1 MSVGAVFYQTALLSS
16 MILLGYV
23 LSKTGYFT
31 AQHSAFLSRLLLDL
45 CIPAMILSAGSTDL
59 GEGGL
64 SSAAAVVALFLGV
77 MFFFTFFCSL
87 LGKLLKLPPDEALV
101 FSRSASYPNNGFMG
115 LPLATALFG
124 TQGTVW
130 CAFTMLAGN
139 IYLFTMVLQSF
150 SRPQAG
156 EKGDWK
162 SHLLSLVTPLNISS
176 VLMLGMMF
184 TGWKLPAFPKAFCD
198 SMGDCTTPLAMM
210 VVGNLL
216 ASSPLLETLKRP
228 SLYLITLF
236 RNFLTPLTLACLLRA
251 LGWSRDLDL
260 CLVLMMG
267 CSIASTVS
275 IVANRYN
282 RAPAFASQA
291 LLQTNLL
298 LPLSLPLVM
307 SLAQQIL

>member
-16 MILLGYV
+16 MILLGYI

-31 AQHSAFLSRLLLDL
+31 AGHSSFISRLLLDL

-64 SSAAAVVALFLGV
+64 ASAAAVVALFLAV
-77 MFFFTFFCSL
+77 MFFFTFFCGMLGRL
-87 LGKLLKLPPDEALV
+87 LRLDPDEALV

-139 IYLFTMVLQSF
+139 IYLFSMVLQSF
-150 SRPQAG
+150 SRREG
-156 EKGDWK
+156 EKGDLR
-162 SHLLSLVTPLNISS
+162 SHLLSLITPLNISS
-176 VLMLGMMF
+176 VVMLVMMF
-184 TGWKLPAFPKAFCD
+184 TGWKLPAFAKAFCD
-198 SMGDCTTPLAMM
+198 SMGGCTTPLAMM
-210 VVGNLL
+210 VVGSLL

-236 RNFLTPLTLACLLRA
+236 RNIITPLTLAFLLKA
-251 LGWSRDLDL
+251 LGWNREMDL

-275 IVANRYN
+275 IVANRYQ